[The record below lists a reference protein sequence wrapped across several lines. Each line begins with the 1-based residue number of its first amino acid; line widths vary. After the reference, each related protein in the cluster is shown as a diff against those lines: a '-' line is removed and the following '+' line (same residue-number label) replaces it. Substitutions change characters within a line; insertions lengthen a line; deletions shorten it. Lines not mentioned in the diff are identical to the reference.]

1 MGTMEFSTEK
11 FSEKKLSRLVIG
23 SLFRFYDKVE
33 EHCAFFDEAFDLG
46 YTTIDTA
53 RGYGSEDSIGE
64 WMRRRG
70 NREEVFIITKA
81 GHPSRKRLRITPF
94 DIETDLHDS
103 LAELDTS
110 YIDMFLLHRDNT
122 DLPVSMTVDLM
133 NRFIKEGKIK
143 AYGGSNW
150 TAARIEKAD
159 AYAAQTGQV
168 GFGASSPNFSL
179 AEQIAE
185 PWAPGCITISGPQE
199 KAQRDFYAKT
209 QMPVYAYSSLAR
221 GLFSGRM
228 SREMFEKT
236 PDEINEQCR
245 VAYCCDANFT
255 RLERT
260 EELAKKYGASVPQIA
275 LAFILN
281 SGLNVYPIVG
291 AMNKA
296 EMQDNI
302 DALSIKL
309 TADEIKYLDLLD

>member
-1 MGTMEFSTEK
+1 MAMEFSSEK
-11 FSEKKLSRLVIG
+11 FSQKKLSRLVIG

-33 EHCAFFDEAFDLG
+33 EHCEFFDTAFELG

-81 GHPSRKRLRITPF
+81 GHPSRKRLRITPY
-94 DIETDLHDS
+94 DIEADLHDS
-103 LAELDTS
+103 LAELGTD
-110 YIDMFLLHRDNT
+110 YIDLFLLHRDNT

-133 NRFIKEGKIK
+133 NRFLKEGKIK
-143 AYGGSNW
+143 GYGGSNW
-150 TAARIEKAD
+150 TAARIAEAN
-159 AYAAQTGQV
+159 AYAEKQGLV
-168 GFGASSPNFSL
+168 GFAASSPNYSL

-185 PWAPGCITISGPQE
+185 PWAPGCVTVSGPTE
-199 KAQRDFYAKT
+199 KEQRDFYAKT

-221 GLFSGRM
+221 GLFSGRI

-236 PDEINEQCR
+236 PEEINDQCR

-255 RLERT
+255 RLERA

-275 LAFILN
+275 LAFILC
-281 SGLNVYPIVG
+281 SELNVYPIVG
-291 AMNKA
+291 AMNRE
-296 EMQDNI
+296 EMQSNI

-309 TADEIKYLDLLD
+309 TEDERKYLDLLD